1 MIPPPALVDP
11 PSSPQA
17 NEMFAAVLL
26 QKAKPL
32 QAFDR
37 YERRALSRRK
47 DAVQAFDR
55 EITCN
60 LCKHN

>member
-1 MIPPPALVDP
+1 VDP